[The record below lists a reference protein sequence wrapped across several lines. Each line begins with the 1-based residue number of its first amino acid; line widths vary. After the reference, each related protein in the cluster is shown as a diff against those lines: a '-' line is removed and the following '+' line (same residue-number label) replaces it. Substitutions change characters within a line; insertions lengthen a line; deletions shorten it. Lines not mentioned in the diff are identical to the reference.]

1 MESSTS
7 HRVEPLAPPHVSP
20 HAVEL
25 IRYRDNRTPLI
36 FKLVTG
42 DEFRGAIRWFDDTA
56 IRIVQED
63 RSEVT
68 LYQQA
73 IAYFRQQPR

>member
-1 MESSTS
+1 MESSMS
-7 HRVEPLAPPHVSP
+7 NRGEPLNTPHVSA

-42 DEFRGAIRWFDDTA
+42 NEFRGAIRWFDDTV

-68 LYQQA
+68 LYQHA
-73 IAYFRQQPR
+73 LAYFFQQPK

>member
-1 MESSTS
+1 METS
-7 HRVEPLAPPHVSP
+7 RSDTLNTTHVSA

-25 IRYRDNRTPLI
+25 IRYRDNRTQLI
-36 FKLVTG
+36 FKLITG
-42 DEFRGAIRWFDDTA
+42 EEFTGALRWFDDTVL
-56 IRIVQED
+56 RIVQED

-68 LYQQA
+68 LYQHA